1 VLAGTWQIDPEETM
15 KKATKISKGL
25 KTAAITLAL
34 MQAGNTLT
42 WPARAAGQE
51 KEKPVETT
59 QTGFYCN
66 IKALTLKERAVHML
80 ATQKLKARHTQ
91 VIETDKGYELQFSPA
106 DVSVTEV
113 AEWVRRESKCCP
125 FFDFHI
131 DLENEGKLVCL
142 RLTGRE
148 GIKAFIRSEFELH

>member
-1 VLAGTWQIDPEETM
+1 M
-15 KKATKISKGL
+15 NKSTKFSMGKGL
-25 KTAAITLAL
+25 WKTATITLAL
-34 MQAGNTLT
+34 LQAGSALT
-42 WPARAAGQE
+42 WPVKAKGQE
-51 KEKPVETT
+51 KEKQVETT
-59 QTGFYCN
+59 QTGFHCN

-91 VIETDKGYELQFSPA
+91 VIETDKGYELQFRA
-106 DVSVTEV
+106 NDVSVIEA

-148 GIKAFIRSEFELH
+148 GIKAFIRSEFNLP